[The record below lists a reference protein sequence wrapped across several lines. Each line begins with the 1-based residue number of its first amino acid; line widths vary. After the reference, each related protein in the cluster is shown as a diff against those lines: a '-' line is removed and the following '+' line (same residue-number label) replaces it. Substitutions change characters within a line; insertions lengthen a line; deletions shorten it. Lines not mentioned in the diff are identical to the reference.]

1 MRRAVAVISAA
12 WCTARVHVLG
22 VLVERLPPRSVEA
35 PAGRYCYMS
44 GDDLRLFAIGMR
56 HLQRLFRASRARRP
70 SDGDGGASSR
80 TDTDGFVLAQGG
92 AVELKFP
99 GKNFF
104 RSIPSNYGPYKH
116 PGAVF
121 ADFGAQVGFL

>member
-1 MRRAVAVISAA
+1 MQYRDPEPSRFAHNLENRR
-12 WCTARVHVLG
+12 WN
-22 VLVERLPPRSVEA
+22 
-35 PAGRYCYMS
+35 
-44 GDDLRLFAIGMR
+44 
-56 HLQRLFRASRARRP
+56 
-70 SDGDGGASSR
+70 
-80 TDTDGFVLAQGG
+80 GFVLAQGG

-121 ADFGAQVGFL
+121 ADFGAQAGFL

>member
-1 MRRAVAVISAA
+1 MAVLPWSRGDAVELLVEVGE
-12 WCTARVHVLG
+12 TADVLAVDG
-22 VLVERLPPRSVEA
+22 ERLPS
-35 PAGRYCYMS
+35 
-44 GDDLRLFAIGMR
+44 
-56 HLQRLFRASRARRP
+56 
-70 SDGDGGASSR
+70 
-80 TDTDGFVLAQGG
+80 GFVLAQGG

-121 ADFGAQVGFL
+121 ANFGAQVGFLCSDCAESDRID

>member
-1 MRRAVAVISAA
+1 MAAPPHYPPLVEPLRPGPTGVPHSLSNPLTNLLCLTHTRPYLALLLRLVASCSTAVAAA
-12 WCTARVHVLG
+12 
-22 VLVERLPPRSVEA
+22 
-35 PAGRYCYMS
+35 
-44 GDDLRLFAIGMR
+44 
-56 HLQRLFRASRARRP
+56 
-70 SDGDGGASSR
+70 
-80 TDTDGFVLAQGG
+80 GFVLAQGG

-121 ADFGAQVGFL
+121 ADFAAQVGFL

>member
-1 MRRAVAVISAA
+1 MR
-12 WCTARVHVLG
+12 LG
-22 VLVERLPPRSVEA
+22 MK
-35 PAGRYCYMS
+35 CDS
-44 GDDLRLFAIGMR
+44 GGA
-56 HLQRLFRASRARRP
+56 RARSEER
-70 SDGDGGASSR
+70 AL
-80 TDTDGFVLAQGG
+80 GFVLAQGG

-121 ADFGAQVGFL
+121 ADFAAQVGFL

>member
-1 MRRAVAVISAA
+1 MRR
-12 WCTARVHVLG
+12 HVTLLDRG
-22 VLVERLPPRSVEA
+22 
-35 PAGRYCYMS
+35 
-44 GDDLRLFAIGMR
+44 GDDVHHADHLVDVLAEPRLDEG
-56 HLQRLFRASRARRP
+56 S
-70 SDGDGGASSR
+70 
-80 TDTDGFVLAQGG
+80 VLAQGG

-121 ADFGAQVGFL
+121 ADFAAQVGFL

>member
-1 MRRAVAVISAA
+1 MRCNKFSCQTLKYGANEDS
-12 WCTARVHVLG
+12 
-22 VLVERLPPRSVEA
+22 
-35 PAGRYCYMS
+35 
-44 GDDLRLFAIGMR
+44 FA
-56 HLQRLFRASRARRP
+56 
-70 SDGDGGASSR
+70 
-80 TDTDGFVLAQGG
+80 GFVLAQGG

-121 ADFGAQVGFL
+121 ADFAAQVGFL